1 MYVLKLPVQFYQDT
15 DSHCWAA
22 GAASWLRSTHMGN
35 ATTGTLVN
43 RYKDYCDGNGYLV
56 EEADS
61 SDMSV
66 LKAGGIV
73 EVFRLI
79 GAHLKWMPR
88 SEFTYDLAGAILRQ
102 KGLFLLVA
110 SRQDTDVIGH
120 TRVVYGVGVPNEAY
134 FSAFNPYQNEE
145 ERPRDTRTCHS
156 PTSMGMLAACMWA
169 GRAGL
174 DRTYDDDLIVKH
186 VAYCRSLPP

>member
-1 MYVLKLPVQFYQDT
+1 MDDDCHGKVVSLPFFLGSFAVGGLVSATTRPIIQEETIYVLKLPVQFYQDT

-66 LKAGGIV
+66 LK
-73 EVFRLI
+73 
-79 GAHLKWMPR
+79 
-88 SEFTYDLAGAILRQ
+88 
-102 KGLFLLVA
+102 
-110 SRQDTDVIGH
+110 
-120 TRVVYGVGVPNEAY
+120 
-134 FSAFNPYQNEE
+134 
-145 ERPRDTRTCHS
+145 
-156 PTSMGMLAACMWA
+156 
-169 GRAGL
+169 
-174 DRTYDDDLIVKH
+174 
-186 VAYCRSLPP
+186 